1 MKAFSILA
9 SVSFCL
15 HMVNCIDPAL
25 DSEWEAWQ
33 EEFGNPTREA
43 HPLQRREIWEQNY
56 RAIEDH
62 NSRYAE
68 GQEAYEMAMNQFGDL
83 TAEEF
88 VGRKD
93 APLATSTRHVDLM
106 LSATELRQ
114 AASRLNLTSIDYRA
128 SGYVT
133 PVEDQ
138 GICGSCWAYS
148 ATGALEAQWKKK
160 TGHLIPLSK
169 QQLIDC
175 TAGIKGCT
183 GGWASLA
190 YDYIIHN
197 EGIQAEATY
206 PYVMREQPCAADKTK
221 VAATIGSWKFL
232 PIGSE
237 QALEDALVT
246 IGPVAISIDT
256 TRPSFQFYRRGIYYD
271 PECSVWK
278 QTHAMLLTGFGTEGS
293 EQYWTIRNSWGP
305 WWGEDGYV
313 RLAKNRN
320 RHCGISQYGVLPF
333 V

>member
-1 MKAFSILA
+1 MR
-9 SVSFCL
+9 V
-15 HMVNCIDPAL
+15 
-25 DSEWEAWQ
+25 Q
-33 EEFGNPTREA
+33 
-43 HPLQRREIWEQNY
+43 
-56 RAIEDH
+56 
-62 NSRYAE
+62 
-68 GQEAYEMAMNQFGDL
+68 
-83 TAEEF
+83 
-88 VGRKD
+88 
-93 APLATSTRHVDLM
+93 
-106 LSATELRQ
+106 RQ
-114 AASRLNLTSIDYRA
+114 ADKLYKKENCQHLKHLKTWKK
-128 SGYVT
+128 SGL
-133 PVEDQ
+133 Q
-138 GICGSCWAYS
+138 HKGICGSCWAYS

-160 TGHLIPLSK
+160 TGQLIPLSK

-206 PYVMREQPCAADKTK
+206 PYAMREQPCAADKTK
-221 VAATIGSWKFL
+221 VVATVGSWKFL

-237 QALEDALVT
+237 QALEDGLVT

-278 QTHAMLLTGFGTEGS
+278 QTHSMLLTGFGTEGS